1 MASGKTI
8 LFAGGG
14 TGGHL
19 YPGISVAQ
27 AMAHVPELADV
38 KPLFL
43 CTQRQIDEDILKP
56 TGYEFIKQPAKP
68 MDRSIGGLLAFWKGW
83 RETKD
88 VVAKVLKERNV
99 VGALGLGGYA
109 AGVAVKTCGQKGL
122 PAAIINPDVVPGK
135 ANQYLLQYVQKVFCQ
150 FDATAEHVEA
160 KHRSKLVT
168 TGCPIREEFLNLP
181 PRADAMKTFGLDPGL
196 STIVVT
202 GASQG
207 AKTVNE
213 GSVEAFKALKL
224 QGWQI
229 LHLAGKDH
237 AGTVR
242 EDYRNAEIAATVVD
256 FTAGMD
262 KVWAVADLTISRAG
276 ASSCAELT
284 ACGVPSI
291 LMPYPFHK
299 DKHQTLNAKVLVEAG
314 GAMLCDDAMDRKK
327 NAALLIP
334 MLETLLYDVK
344 KRQAMAAAVKKL
356 GVPDAGLRC
365 AKVLGAIVP
374 K

>member
-27 AMAHVPELADV
+27 AMAQVPELAGV
-38 KPLFL
+38 QPLFL
-43 CTQRQIDEDILKP
+43 CTQRQIDEDILRP

-88 VVAKVLKERNV
+88 VVDKVLKERNV
-99 VGALGLGGYA
+99 VAALGLGGYA
-109 AGVAVKTCGQKGL
+109 AGVAVKTCGQRGL
-122 PAAIINPDVVPGK
+122 PAAILNPDVVPGK
-135 ANQYLLQYVQKVFCQ
+135 ANQYLLNYVQQVFCQ
-150 FDATAEHVEA
+150 FDATAAHVA
-160 KHRSKLVT
+160 PPHRSKLVT
-168 TGCPIREEFLNLP
+168 TGCPIRQEFLNLP
-181 PRADAMKTFGLDPGL
+181 PRVDAMKTFGLDPNL

-213 GSVEAFKALKL
+213 GSVEAFKSLKL

-237 AGTVR
+237 ATAVR
-242 EDYRNAEIAATVVD
+242 EDYRTAGIPATVVD

-262 KVWAVADLTISRAG
+262 RVWAVADLTISRAG

-284 ACGVPSI
+284 ACGIPSI

-299 DKHQTLNAKVLVEAG
+299 DKHQTLNAKVLVDAG
-314 GAMLCDDAMDRKK
+314 GAMLCDDQMDRKK
-327 NAALLIP
+327 NAALLVP
-334 MLETLLYDVK
+334 MLETLLYDAAR
-344 KRQAMAAAVKKL
+344 RQAMATAVKTL
-356 GVPDAGLRC
+356 GIPDAGLKC
-365 AKVLGAIVP
+365 AQSLASILK
-374 K
+374 